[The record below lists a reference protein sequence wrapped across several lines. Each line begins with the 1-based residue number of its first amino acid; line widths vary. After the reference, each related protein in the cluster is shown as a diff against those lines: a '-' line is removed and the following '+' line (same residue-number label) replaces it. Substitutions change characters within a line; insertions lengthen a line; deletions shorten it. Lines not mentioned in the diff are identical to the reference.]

1 MEMEI
6 KVTNL
11 LALINLFPVGCML
24 GVTKNIYFVE
34 WWPGKIL
41 FPDGYCRKRDKDVG
55 ILVFNRKHCD
65 KMCQKRYRSSH
76 HLPKS

>member
-34 WWPGKIL
+34 WWPGTIL
-41 FPDGYCRKRDKDVG
+41 FQMDTLGKEINTLAY
-55 ILVFNRKHCD
+55 
-65 KMCQKRYRSSH
+65 
-76 HLPKS
+76 

>member
-24 GVTKNIYFVE
+24 GVTKNLYFIE

-41 FPDGYCRKRDKDVG
+41 FPVVYTLEED
-55 ILVFNRKHCD
+55 
-65 KMCQKRYRSSH
+65 S
-76 HLPKS
+76 